1 MSEKVTS
8 STATSENVF
17 FQEHRVTRN
26 KRANS
31 LGNGNFRGCT
41 IWFTGLSG
49 AGKSTISFGVEDYL
63 VRRGIHAYALDG
75 DNLRH
80 GLNSNLGFSSED
92 REENIRRTSQVAKL
106 FADSGLICLSSF
118 ISPFRKDR
126 DNARLIHEKENLPFF
141 ECFVD
146 TPLEVCEKRDTK
158 GLYARARS
166 GQIKGFTG
174 IDQPYEE
181 PHKPDLI
188 LRASEFTADECIEQV
203 IKLLV
208 DRNLIPPEVLDDV
221 KELFIL
227 PELCQEKLSQAT
239 SLPSL
244 DINTVDLQWVQVL
257 SEGWASPLTG
267 FMREEQYLKCL
278 NFGYVTDSRGVKH
291 NQSIPIVL
299 AVTSQDKERLEKS
312 SAIALKYNDK
322 IIAILNNPE
331 FYSHLKE
338 ERVCKVWGTSNPGHP
353 VVKMILDSG
362 DFLVGGELNVFQKI
376 KWNDGLDQF
385 RLTPNE
391 IRAKLKEMK
400 VSASFTFALQIDTLN
415 MLHIQLIVYLS
426 LFLSLSLSLILHPR
440 LTLHLLFNCATRFT
454 MDTLF

>member
-1 MSEKVTS
+1 MSSGGVP
-8 STATSENVF
+8 ACQNVF
-17 FQEHRVTRN
+17 YQQHRVTRL
-26 KRANS
+26 KRGQI
-31 LGNGNFRGCT
+31 LGHGRFRGCT

-49 AGKSTISFGVEDYL
+49 AGKSTIAFGVEEYL
-63 VRRGIHAYALDG
+63 VRHGIHAYALDG

-92 REENIRRTSQVAKL
+92 REENIRRVGQVAKL

-126 DNARLIHEKENLPFF
+126 DNARAIHESDHLPFF

-174 IDQPYEE
+174 IDQPYERPE
-181 PHKPDLI
+181 KPDLV
-188 LRASEFTADECIEQV
+188 LKASESTASECIDQV

-208 DRNLIPPEVLDDV
+208 RNNLIPSEVMGEV
-221 KELFIL
+221 TELFLPPSIL
-227 PELCQEKLSQAT
+227 GDRMLQAK

-244 DINTVDLQWVQVL
+244 QISKIDLQWVQVL
-257 SEGWASPLTG
+257 SEGWATPLTG
-267 FMREEQYLKCL
+267 FMREAQYLECL
-278 NFGYVTDSRGVKH
+278 YFGQITNEKGATA

-299 AVTSQDKERLEKS
+299 PVFEEDKDRLTNLQAFTLTYNGEAV
-312 SAIALKYNDK
+312 AIIK
-322 IIAILNNPE
+322 NPE
-331 FYSHLKE
+331 FFPHRKE
-338 ERVCKVWGTSNPGHP
+338 ERACRIWGTCNPGHP
-353 VVKMILDSG
+353 VVKMVLESG
-362 DFLVGGELNVFQKI
+362 DFLVGGDLEVLKRI
-376 KWNDGLDQF
+376 KWNDGLDQY

-400 VSASFTFALQIDTLN
+400 VSFYFFPHNLSHSINGLTFPLN
-415 MLHIQLIVYLS
+415 N
-426 LFLSLSLSLILHPR
+426 
-440 LTLHLLFNCATRFT
+440 NC
-454 MDTLF
+454 